1 MNSNGP
7 KIDPRGT
14 PVVIDKLREFVHQ
27 SLQTEFGLLG
37 NF

>member
-7 KIDPRGT
+7 KIDPWGT
-14 PVVIDKLREFVHQ
+14 PVVIDKVHEFVP
-27 SLQTEFGLLG
+27 LQLTNGLLS